1 MENDTKKI
9 RNRISNIIALILI
22 IVAIIMY
29 KKYDFNFYTKG
40 IQKTGITLFS
50 RDSKIKCFFN

>member
-50 RDSKIKCFFN
+50 IL